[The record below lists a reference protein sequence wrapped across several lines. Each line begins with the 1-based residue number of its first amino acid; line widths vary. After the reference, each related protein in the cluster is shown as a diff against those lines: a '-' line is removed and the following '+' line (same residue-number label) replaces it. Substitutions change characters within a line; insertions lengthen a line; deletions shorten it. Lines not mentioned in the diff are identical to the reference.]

1 MHREIA
7 LGFGALFVCIFGWGF
22 STNFI
27 EFGLKEISFLPYLFY
42 RFFVATIIL
51 TPFALLFKFDGLKTT
66 IKFPLIWAIG
76 ISEAI
81 GLLFQYFAI
90 SFFHV
95 SAGFAALFSLL
106 FVLLVPFLSLALLKE
121 QLQPLHLLAVGIGL
135 VGVIFVSTKG
145 NFINFFIAD
154 TLGILFLI
162 VTAFAF
168 AFYLVFTAKLQQTH
182 DVDTFALFYLV
193 ILIISLTTGIT
204 MFVFGSFVLPTL
216 SAWFWIVSVVV
227 ISTIISFFAY
237 FYAQE
242 RLNQNLVSV
251 LLLGQLIIPFTIDF
265 FYLNR
270 NYNILVYIG
279 LVIITLS
286 MIVAAISPI
295 IYNKTQAS
303 ENEKPNQELSQ
314 N

>member
-1 MHREIA
+1 MHRKTVLA
-7 LGFGALFVCIFGWGF
+7 FGALVVYIIGGGF

-51 TPFALLFKFDGLKTT
+51 TPFAVLFKFAELKTT
-66 IKFPLIWAIG
+66 IKFPLIWAIA
-76 ISEAI
+76 ISDTI

-106 FVLLVPFLSLALLKE
+106 FVLLVPFLSLVLLKE

-135 VGVIFVSTKG
+135 VGVILVSTGG
-145 NFINFFIAD
+145 NFSNFFIAD

-168 AFYLVFTAKLQQTH
+168 GLYLVFTAKLLQTH

-193 ILIISLTTGIT
+193 ILILSLTTGIT
-204 MFVFGSFVLPTL
+204 MFGFGSFVLPTL
-216 SAWFWIVSVVV
+216 AAWFWIGNLAL

-270 NYNILVYIG
+270 NYNIWVYIG
-279 LVIITLS
+279 IGIIALS
-286 MIVAAISPI
+286 MVVATISPI
-295 IYNKTQAS
+295 IYNRIQVR